1 MINKERNEDTSM
13 VSVPLGERRKRLKTE
28 KFFLFKLTSFHNTFI
43 NQTHKEK
50 LQMELTEEMI
60 QQLKADLSKART
72 YQDLMGT
79 NGAIKKLL
87 KNAIEG
93 MLDAELTQQ
102 LGYER
107 YSPAGKN
114 SGNSRNGKTRKTL
127 KNDNGEIEIT
137 VPRDRNSEFDPLIV
151 KKYDRTIGPIEDKII
166 SMYAK
171 GMTTRDIQSHIGEI
185 YGIEISPMLVS
196 NITEK
201 IVETAIQWQNR
212 ILEPVYPIV
221 FFDAIFYKVREDG
234 KVKLKA
240 AYSCLG
246 INIEGKKDLLG
257 LWVGETEG
265 SNFWHGII
273 TELRNRGVEDIFI
286 ACVDGLKGF
295 PDAISGVFP
304 QIEVQQCVIHL
315 IRNTLKYIVNKDK
328 KEFMTDLKSVYK
340 ASTEE
345 SALQALKMV
354 EEKWGKKYPLAL
366 KSWRNNW
373 ANISVFFKYAEEIRR
388 TIYTTNIVESLHRQF
403 RKVTKNRSVFPNDDA
418 LKKMLYLAYRDLS
431 KKWSKPVRDWTFSL
445 TQLSIIFEER
455 ITKYLN

>member
-1 MINKERNEDTSM
+1 
-13 VSVPLGERRKRLKTE
+13 
-28 KFFLFKLTSFHNTFI
+28 
-43 NQTHKEK
+43 
-50 LQMELTEEMI
+50 
-60 QQLKADLSKART
+60 
-72 YQDLMGT
+72 MGT
-79 NGAIKKLL
+79 DGAIKKLL

-93 MLDAELTQQ
+93 MLDAELTGQ

-107 YSPAGKN
+107 YSPSGRN
-114 SGNSRNGKTRKTL
+114 SGNSRNGKTRKAL
-127 KNDNGEIEIT
+127 KNDNGQIEIT
-137 VPRDRNSEFDPLIV
+137 VPRDRNSEFDPVIV

-185 YGIEISPMLVS
+185 YGIDISPMLVS

-212 ILEPVYPIV
+212 LLEPVYPIV

-234 KVKLKA
+234 KVKSKA

-257 LWVGETEG
+257 LWVAETEG
-265 SNFWHGII
+265 ANFWHGVI

-295 PDAISGVFP
+295 PDAISSVFP
-304 QIEVQQCVIHL
+304 HIEVQQCVIHL
-315 IRNTLKYIVNKDK
+315 IRNTLRYIAYKDS
-328 KEFMTDLKSVYK
+328 KELMTDLKKVYK
-340 ASTEE
+340 APTEE
-345 SALQALKMV
+345 AALQELDLV

-366 KSWRNNW
+366 KSWRTNW
-373 ANISVFFKYAEEIRR
+373 ANISVFFKYPEEIRKI
-388 TIYTTNIVESLHRQF
+388 IYTTNIVESLHRQF

-431 KKWSKPVRDWTFSL
+431 KKWTMPVRDWTFSL
-445 TQLSIIFEER
+445 TQLSMIFKER